1 MTAPCPP
8 QPAPASTP
16 PPSPNEQVD
25 DSLDWGET
33 GTEHLWA
40 PLQQKLE
47 GNRVFDGAADA
58 DASARVEAATKLIGN
73 RSAVLNDITNP
84 VPSPSQPDLKRV
96 DAGVRSYVDQMLRE
110 VAKRLLGD
118 CAARCIDERLPAS
131 NPMQKAQQAAWAEA
145 AQFLSKRI
153 QTAPVA
159 SGRAP
164 DMSPAAAAAMRT
176 VLYAIDEEARV

>member
-1 MTAPCPP
+1 M
-8 QPAPASTP
+8 PALPSP
-16 PPSPNEQVD
+16 PPTRPGQVD
-25 DSLDWGET
+25 EPFDWGET

-40 PLQQKLE
+40 ALQQKIDS
-47 GNRVFDGAADA
+47 NRAFDATADA
-58 DASARVEAATKLIGN
+58 AAVARVEAATKLVGN

-96 DAGVRSYVDQMLRE
+96 DVGVRSYVDQMLRE
-110 VAKRLLGD
+110 VARRLLGR
-118 CAARCIDERLPAS
+118 CAARCLDERMEVS
-131 NPMQKAQQAAWAEA
+131 NPAQQAQQAAWAAA

-153 QTAPVA
+153 QATPIA

-176 VLYAIDEEARV
+176 VLQDIDEQARA